1 MRFAPKAIAWSRKA
15 LNLISALHSTSGL
28 GVRPAEYS
36 ARKAAK
42 TRYRQAD
49 AACRIDRIGDED
61 LEVEFSAPQWAVTPG
76 QSVVLYREDVCLGG
90 GVIQ

>member
-1 MRFAPKAIAWSRKA
+1 LLLSRKLRA
-15 LNLISALHSTSGL
+15 EDLAWVSGAA
-28 GVRPAEYS
+28 PQ
-36 ARKAAK
+36 ARSSYGAK

-49 AACRIDRIGDED
+49 AACRIDRIGDEG

-76 QSVVLYREDVCLGG
+76 QSVVLYRDETCLGG